1 MDTFTAI
8 ADPNR
13 RQIIELLA
21 THEQLTAT
29 EICGHFQISA
39 SAVSQ
44 HLKVLREAN
53 VVTMEKQAQQR
64 IYRLNPEAITE
75 VEEWA
80 RRYRLMWSRKFE
92 KLDILLQARM
102 KKQNPKPNEGNEE
115 Q

>member
-13 RQIIELLA
+13 RLIIELLA
-21 THEQLTAT
+21 THGQLTAT
-29 EICGHFQISA
+29 EISGHFQISA
-39 SAVSQ
+39 PAISQ

-53 VVTMEKQAQQR
+53 VVSMEKQAQQR
-64 IYRLNPEAITE
+64 IYRLNPEAMSE

-80 RRYRLMWSRKFE
+80 KQYRQMWSRRFQA
-92 KLDILLQARM
+92 LDSLLEARM
-102 KKQNPKPNEGNEE
+102 KKLNLKPAEGKDE

>member
-21 THEQLTAT
+21 AHGQLTAS
-29 EICGHFQISA
+29 EIYGFFQISA
-39 SAVSQ
+39 PAVSQ

-64 IYRLNPEAITE
+64 IYRLNPDAISE
-75 VEEWA
+75 VEAWA
-80 RRYRLMWSRKFE
+80 RQYRLMWSRKFE
-92 KLDILLQARM
+92 ALDQLLQTRM
-102 KKQNPKPNEGNEE
+102 QQLNTKPNEGNDG